1 MGLFSK
7 KKSVAPAR
15 AVEQAQSAPPRPQPP
30 VVAGMQAAWAHK
42 PEAPPGY
49 QRLCWSPLADGVGGA
64 SLASELIYTES
75 IRPLSGDDE
84 YADACALEGE
94 LRAATGRGFQQY
106 LLDGDGN
113 AVTTAQYNAKS
124 GWMDP
129 VTGII
134 AAAAGLSHVA
144 FGLPG
149 ALDLGLRNGSNQ
161 FMWADEAPDAM
172 HAELAQPH
180 IGNLATRRLEAGVWT
195 GQVGGITLSPD
206 ASRSAYVAWH
216 GHADGE
222 TRSMGYVF
230 EDDLDVGT
238 HRLVC
243 VFEGYSGAARIA
255 YSGDGEWLLVSE
267 SRPVLIRRSDGAHAR
282 LPHGMGAAWA
292 PSYGPNHILSVTGD
306 DQADD
311 GPGLGLRVLDLSTG
325 EATDLGPL
333 EAIDGRRYLYVTDV
347 DPHPQ
352 GGRALVASPW
362 GFTEPWEQGH
372 GSRARVQVLDLE
384 ARRLLPLTSPT
395 VPGLDHLERDQ
406 RMPSWVADRRT
417 GGTVALSD
425 QLESELEPS
434 LSISPTTEF
443 VIDLARLQ
451 LHRCVVD
458 LEPGRPTHSPAKV
471 RVEVVRSLRAI
482 LAADPALGSDFVDQ
496 IRDFVGPMSMQAI
509 MTGQGDADSRGMAGL
524 GIGLQLLQEDRFDEY
539 DWQELAYRR

>member
-1 MGLFSK
+1 VGLFSK
-7 KKSVAPAR
+7 KKSAAPAR
-15 AVEQAQSAPPRPQPP
+15 PVAPVPAAPPRPQPP
-30 VVAGMQAAWAHK
+30 VVDGMQAAWAHK
-42 PEAPPGY
+42 PTPPSPY
-49 QRLCWSPLADGVGGA
+49 ERLCWSPLAEGVGG
-64 SLASELIYTES
+64 SSPVPELIFSEA

-84 YADACALEGE
+84 YADARALEAA
-94 LRAATGRGFQQY
+94 LKSATGRGLQHY

-113 AVTTAQYNAKS
+113 AVTTEQYNVKS
-124 GWMDP
+124 AWIDP
-129 VTGII
+129 ATGVI

-149 ALDLGLRNGSNQ
+149 ALDLGLRDGRNMFS
-161 FMWADEAPDAM
+161 WSDLEPDAM
-172 HAELAQPH
+172 ASEFAQPH
-180 IGNLATRRLEAGVWT
+180 IGNIATRRLEAGIWT

-216 GHADGE
+216 AHVDGE
-222 TRSMGYVF
+222 TRPMGYVF
-230 EDDLDVGT
+230 EDDLDAGT

-243 VFEGYSGAARIA
+243 VFEGYSGSARIA
-255 YSGDGEWLLVSE
+255 YSGDGDWLLVSE
-267 SRPVLIRRSDGAHAR
+267 SRPVLIRCSDGAHTR
-282 LPHGMGAAWA
+282 LPHGMGSAWA
-292 PSYGPNHILSVTGD
+292 PSYGPNHLLSITGD

-325 EATDLGPL
+325 EAADLGPL
-333 EAIDGRRYLYVTDV
+333 ETVDGRRYLYVSDV

-352 GGRALVASPW
+352 GGRALVTSPW

-384 ARRLLPLTSPT
+384 ARRLTPITSPT
-395 VPGLDHLERDQ
+395 VPGMDHLERDQ

-434 LSISPTTEF
+434 LAISPTTEF

-451 LHRCVVD
+451 LQRCVED

-482 LAADPALGSDFVDQ
+482 LAADPALGSSFVDQ
-496 IRDFVGPMSMQAI
+496 IREFVGPMSMQAI
-509 MTGQGDADSRGMAGL
+509 LSGQGDADSRGMTGL
-524 GIGLQLLQEDRFDEY
+524 GIGLQLLQEHRFDEY